1 MTAVPVAGEAPHDT
15 AFPTIGGL
23 LLMEMFLNPWY
34 MIAGAL
40 LVSAPVLIHLINRI
54 RYKRVEWAAMEFL
67 LEAMKRNRRRRILE
81 QLLLLLLR
89 IFLVLLT
96 GFLVARFV
104 GDTLGRGASQ
114 SASHFILLDD
124 SLSMSDRWT
133 DSNGENNSFR
143 VAVAEINRIL
153 RKLAQANG
161 AQQVRIALTSEP
173 EGNVFEG
180 RVNEQSI
187 EEVSRRLEILKGG
200 FLHADFS
207 KGLDNASAYLSQVQ
221 IGTRTLHIVSD
232 LRESDWGAARE
243 NLRQVLDRI
252 LEGGINLS
260 LVDVAHPFRGENRQV
275 TIHHDN
281 LALVDLKPES
291 KLAAEGVPIEFS
303 MSIQNFGSADKRSF
317 LHVKVDGQEDFAASQ
332 PIESLP
338 ALQRTEK
345 KFSLVLQRKNRNPQ
359 AALKSSD
366 KAGDR
371 DRKLKLDREFVR
383 VRAEITEDEKTGILS
398 DNAREIVVEL
408 RSRVPVLVVD
418 GAGPEGRLPGGDSFH
433 IEFALAAAR
442 AYEVEH
448 RSLDDL
454 EKAELD
460 IYPTIYLANIPE
472 IKSEK
477 VIARLRE
484 FVERGGGLVWFLG
497 DRSKGAWLNSMYE
510 KEGKLFPLLVSEKP
524 TDGLP
529 ENVRQEMKQRDE
541 QPKILFPNPDHP
553 AVRGLAGN
561 LGAMRF
567 LLIDRYY
574 QARPRFQ
581 WDASGNETE
590 EMILL
595 SNRRWNDDRQRDAY
609 KDRARELL
617 GRIPYDDPAQ
627 EKFQKALRKHERTIK
642 ESLAAD
648 SQYRFGISLETL
660 LNDPGDATQGLGSMK
675 EFWSQASMRSLSR
688 EIEEFR
694 RSILYGDPLVVG
706 RKIGRGRVAAVL
718 TSAGTRPTVPGATDG
733 WNEWGAGNPVSWS
746 YPVFLMDLQRHLSGE
761 GSDRNRLVGDEI
773 KMSLDASRYQPRVAG
788 SYSLLE
794 VSAVPQNQPA
804 QPPIR
809 LADQALSQ
817 KENTLEFTFNQTE
830 KPGSW
835 LFEFFP
841 IAPTEGASAPPA
853 ELQAYAF
860 NVDAQ
865 AEGDLRRA
873 QREKLEANRFA
884 SDPRAGKVHLWSPG
898 DTYDALKNR
907 LPDASESP
915 WLYLV
920 FLLVLVAEQ
929 ALAVHLS
936 YHLRGDEG
944 TKVPLTGGVRA

>member
-1 MTAVPVAGEAPHDT
+1 MPAATEARHD
-15 AFPTIGGL
+15 ALIPTIGGL

-34 MIAGAL
+34 MIAGGL
-40 LVSAPVLIHLINRI
+40 LISAPIIIHLINRI
-54 RYKRVEWAAMEFL
+54 RYRRIEWAAMEFL
-67 LEAMKRNRRRRILE
+67 LEAMKRNRRKMILE

-124 SLSMSDRWT
+124 TLSMSDRWT
-133 DSNGENNSFR
+133 DSNGENTSFR
-143 VAVAEINRIL
+143 VAIAEINKIA

-161 AQQVRIALTSEP
+161 AQQLRIALASDTEAS
-173 EGNVFEG
+173 VFEG
-180 RVNEQSI
+180 RVNEQALEDI
-187 EEVSRRLEILKGG
+187 SRRLELLKGG
-200 FLHADFS
+200 FLHSDFS
-207 KGLDNASAYLSQVQ
+207 AGLETASNYLSQVQ
-221 IGTRTLHIVSD
+221 IGTRTLHLVSD
-232 LRESDWGAARE
+232 LRESDWGTGAGRE
-243 NLRQVLDRI
+243 NLRQSLDRL
-252 LEGGINLS
+252 LEAGINLS
-260 LVDVAHPFRGENRQV
+260 LVDVGHPFRGENRQV

-281 LALVDLKPES
+281 LAVVDLKPES

-303 MSIQNFGSADKRSF
+303 LGIQNFGASDKRSF
-317 LHVKVDGQEDFAASQ
+317 LHVRVDGQEDFAASQ
-332 PIESLP
+332 PIDSLP

-345 KFSLVLQRKNRNPQ
+345 RFSLILQRKNRNSVS
-359 AALKSSD
+359 ALKSSD
-366 KAGDR
+366 KGAER

-383 VRAEITEDEKTGILS
+383 VRAEITEDEKTGVLS

-433 IEFALAAAR
+433 IEYALAAAR

-454 EKAELD
+454 EKADLD

-477 VIARLRE
+477 VIERLRD

-497 DRSKGAWLNSMYE
+497 DRSKGAWLNSLFE
-510 KEGKLFPLLVSEKP
+510 KEGKIFPLLISEKP
-524 TDGLP
+524 TDALP
-529 ENVRQEMKQRDE
+529 ENIRQEMKQRDE
-541 QPKILFPNPDHP
+541 QPKILFPNADHP
-553 AVRGLAGN
+553 AVRGLAGT

-567 LLIDRYY
+567 LLIDRYF

-581 WDASGNETE
+581 WDPSGNEAE
-590 EMILL
+590 EVILL

-617 GRIPYDDPAQ
+617 GRIPFDDPAQ
-627 EKFQKALRKHERTIK
+627 EKYQKALRKHERTIK

-648 SQYRFGISLETL
+648 SQYRFGLSLETL
-660 LNDPGDATQGLGSMK
+660 LNDPGDTAQGLGSMK
-675 EFWSQASMRSLSR
+675 DFWSQGPLRPLAR

-694 RSILYGDPLVVG
+694 RGILFGDPLVVG
-706 RKIGRGRVAAVL
+706 RKVGLGRVAAVL
-718 TSAGTRPTVPGATDG
+718 TSAGTRPTIPGATEG

-761 GSDRNRLVGDEI
+761 GSDRNRIVGDEL
-773 KMSLDASRYQPRVAG
+773 KLELDASKYQPRVAG

-794 VSAVPQNQPA
+794 VSASAQNQPA
-804 QPPIR
+804 VVPVRIAEQI
-809 LADQALSQ
+809 LTQND
-817 KENTLEFTFNQTE
+817 NTLDFKFNQTS
-830 KPGSW
+830 KPGTW
-835 LFEFFP
+835 LFELFP
-841 IAPTEGASAPPA
+841 ITNGEGANTPPA
-853 ELQAYAF
+853 ELQGYSF
-860 NVDAQ
+860 NVDARS
-865 AEGDLRRA
+865 ESDLRRT
-873 QREKLEANRFA
+873 QRDKLEVNRFA
-884 SDPRAGKVHLWSPG
+884 SDPRAGKVHLWGPG
-898 DTYDALKNR
+898 DNYDALKNR
-907 LPDASESP
+907 IPDASESP

-920 FLLVLVAEQ
+920 FLLVLIAEQ

-936 YHLRGDEG
+936 FHLRGDEN
-944 TKVPLTGGVRA
+944 TMAPLARGVQA